1 MSVGGHEYLS
11 ARDDFFKA
19 RRRANLREAL
29 SFLRPGPGEL
39 LNYDEVRTQLKAIEA
54 GTRTLEEIPL
64 DRIVGSEGRYDD
76 FTRGFLPRRD
86 SDVGRWTAVR
96 TAMTGM
102 EGVPPIEVY
111 RLGDVY
117 FVKDGN
123 HRVSVARQLGS
134 TYIQAYVTPVY
145 SKVELSP
152 DTSPEEL
159 ILKAQEADF
168 LIETRLDE
176 LRPEANVR
184 LTEPGGYEKL
194 LEHISVHR
202 YYMGIDEDREVS
214 YPEAVAHWYD
224 AVYMPVVRSIRRNGL
239 LRGFPGRTEADLYLW
254 LAQHRA
260 ALEEELGYTLEAQ
273 TVAHGVA
280 RSVPGASRLPEKTRE
295 EVLRAATRQERTEE
309 RICQDVLVA
318 LPAAGDPLAALPE
331 ALNVCRR
338 EGARLYGLYLPQY
351 GFEPDEEHVRLE
363 FDRLCEEAAVPAQ
376 FAVAQGTP
384 YDRVLDR
391 ASWCDLVVVPRVA
404 PAGGSA
410 VRPALGGTGD
420 DLPVGFRSFLR
431 RSPRPVLAVAGPSSL
446 SRALLIYDGSERSE
460 AALFVAAYACAK
472 WGVTLHVVAQGGR
485 LRFGVPVL
493 QRARDYLERH
503 GITATYEALRGGSQ
517 VLLETAREREADVIL
532 MGSYRYSRVLEEVV
546 GGALDETLRRFEG
559 AVLIT

>member
-76 FTRGFLPRRD
+76 FTRGFLPRRDSDVGRWTAVRTAMTGMEGVPPIEVYRLGDVYFVKDGNHRVSGTSAREETPPARIGGSGGRSAASTRGFRPRRD

-280 RSVPGASRLPEKTRE
+280 RSVPGARRRPARARE
-295 EVLRAATRQERTEE
+295 DVLRDAA
-309 RICQDVLVA
+309 
-318 LPAAGDPLAALPE
+318 PP
-331 ALNVCRR
+331 
-338 EGARLYGLYLPQY
+338 
-351 GFEPDEEHVRLE
+351 
-363 FDRLCEEAAVPAQ
+363 
-376 FAVAQGTP
+376 
-384 YDRVLDR
+384 
-391 ASWCDLVVVPRVA
+391 
-404 PAGGSA
+404 
-410 VRPALGGTGD
+410 
-420 DLPVGFRSFLR
+420 
-431 RSPRPVLAVAGPSSL
+431 
-446 SRALLIYDGSERSE
+446 
-460 AALFVAAYACAK
+460 
-472 WGVTLHVVAQGGR
+472 
-485 LRFGVPVL
+485 
-493 QRARDYLERH
+493 
-503 GITATYEALRGGSQ
+503 
-517 VLLETAREREADVIL
+517 
-532 MGSYRYSRVLEEVV
+532 
-546 GGALDETLRRFEG
+546 
-559 AVLIT
+559 